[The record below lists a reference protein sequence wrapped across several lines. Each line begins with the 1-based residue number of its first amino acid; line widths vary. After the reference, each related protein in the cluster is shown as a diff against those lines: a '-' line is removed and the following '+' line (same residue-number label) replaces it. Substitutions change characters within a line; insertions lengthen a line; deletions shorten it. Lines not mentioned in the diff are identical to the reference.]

1 MLVRQLRKLRSI
13 NKPLSRGFSNFENYS
28 DTSSYYDSSRIPVG
42 IDVIL
47 SQLESPKDA
56 LVLDAGAGSGN
67 YSFELCKS
75 VKQIVAFEM
84 NEGMISQ
91 MKSKKEKHSIS
102 NVDIVQGSLT
112 SPMSE
117 IESLKG

>member
-1 MLVRQLRKLRSI
+1 MLVRQLKKLKSI
-13 NKPLSRGFSNFENYS
+13 YKPLSRGFSNFENYS

-75 VKQIVAFEM
+75 VKQIVSFEM

-91 MKSKKEKHSIS
+91 MKSKKEKHSVS
-102 NVDIVQGSLT
+102 NV
-112 SPMSE
+112 
-117 IESLKG
+117 